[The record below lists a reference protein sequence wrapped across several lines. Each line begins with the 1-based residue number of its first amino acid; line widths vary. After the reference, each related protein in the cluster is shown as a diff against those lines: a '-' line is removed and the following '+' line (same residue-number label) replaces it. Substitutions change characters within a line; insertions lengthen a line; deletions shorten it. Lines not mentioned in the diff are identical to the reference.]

1 MQTLFE
7 LKTKLTV
14 DMAVFEQMKKTAE
27 AELSK
32 AAAGQYVQ
40 AVVLLSAKENE
51 YSTLIK
57 NALSKEKAD
66 EITFLEGIKN
76 VNDTEIRYV
85 LCMWQAD
92 KCIDIPSFDFRK
104 LLCALNPKNTEAL
117 LFVMTA
123 NGVSG
128 IKVSTTMK

>member
-7 LKTKLTV
+7 LKTKLTI

-40 AVVLLSAKENE
+40 AVVLLSANENE

-66 EITFLEGIKN
+66 ETAFLEGIKN
-76 VNDTEIRYV
+76 VNDTEICYV
-85 LCMWQAD
+85 LCMWKAD
-92 KCIDIPSFDFRK
+92 KCIDIPSFDFIK

>member
-7 LKTKLTV
+7 LKSKLTI

-66 EITFLEGIKN
+66 ETAFLERIKN
-76 VNDTEIRYV
+76 VNDTEICYV

>member
-1 MQTLFE
+1 MQSLFE
-7 LKTKLTV
+7 LKTKLPV
-14 DMAVFEQMKKTAE
+14 DIAIFERMKKTAE
-27 AELSK
+27 TELLKSEIGK
-32 AAAGQYVQ
+32 YTQ
-40 AVVLLSAKENE
+40 AVVLLSAKGNE
-51 YSTLIK
+51 YSILIK
-57 NALSKEKAD
+57 NALSEEKAD
-66 EITFLEGIKN
+66 ETALLERIKN
-76 VNDTEIRYV
+76 VNDTEICYV